1 MGFLL
6 ASKYLNNMHHFS
18 VMLTVQ
24 YVSLK
29 FRKASI
35 PVKETFIRLKRN
47 QC

>member
-1 MGFLL
+1 MGLLL
-6 ASKYLNNMHHFS
+6 APKYLNYMHHFS

-24 YVSLK
+24 YMSLT

-47 QC
+47 QW